1 MFSLLVAGCQVCQ
14 LALYVLKT
22 AYEHSSS
29 KSYHN
34 LVDQP
39 HSLLECSGHR
49 VMLLLLTL
57 QFHLA
62 TKHFNRHSFQ
72 NMRRLNNGCAIMVL
86 PVSPAFHGLLSIG
99 VGYPIDI
106 KAFISKAT
114 AIISKNRDPKILF
127 NSVVTDLLTS
137 SPAKT
142 SPVIGATIR
151 KPDGSYLNVRATLTI
166 IATGGFQGSSKLVSK
181 HIGPGADSMFIRAN
195 PHSTGDGYAVA
206 QQAGVGTSR
215 GLSIFYGHLL
225 PSPLQNRQVSPT
237 EFIHLAQFQ
246 SSRSILVNS
255 EGRRFCD
262 ETFGDE
268 VNNQHLARQP
278 GRVGYVILSEP
289 VKQKYAVGA
298 PSQRWES

>member
-29 KSYHN
+29 KSHHN

-72 NMRRLNNGCAIMVL
+72 NMRRLKNGCAIMVL

-151 KPDGSYLNVRATLTI
+151 KPGWFFLERSRHLND
-166 IATGGFQGSSKLVSK
+166 
-181 HIGPGADSMFIRAN
+181 HC
-195 PHSTGDGYAVA
+195 H
-206 QQAGVGTSR
+206 
-215 GLSIFYGHLL
+215 
-225 PSPLQNRQVSPT
+225 
-237 EFIHLAQFQ
+237 
-246 SSRSILVNS
+246 
-255 EGRRFCD
+255 RRF
-262 ETFGDE
+262 
-268 VNNQHLARQP
+268 P
-278 GRVGYVILSEP
+278 GKLKIGS
-289 VKQKYAVGA
+289 
-298 PSQRWES
+298 